1 MHNHFDQ
8 YLNVKALIEEAR
20 PNTVLE
26 LGAANGDNTEK
37 LLHLADELGYRLIVI
52 SPEYPRSMELEEGS
66 EDIVDRIRI
75 KLFRYEHPLLT
86 WLYSISYVE
95 LSNMEDDSIDFCIID
110 TDHNY
115 WTLQQELTE
124 LKRVMIPGGIVA
136 IHDTES
142 FANRNGT
149 MNLGYFNT
157 IDKIIEVRDVMDNS
171 CRIKE
176 AKTTWDGIDY
186 PLEDILKEERPF
198 KQAIEDTVPDWEV
211 LSEST
216 ESQGA
221 MALRK
226 GF

>member
-1 MHNHFDQ
+1 M
-8 YLNVKALIEEAR
+8 
-20 PNTVLE
+20 
-26 LGAANGDNTEK
+26 
-37 LLHLADELGYRLIVI
+37 
-52 SPEYPRSMELEEGS
+52 
-66 EDIVDRIRI
+66 
-75 KLFRYEHPLLT
+75 YEHPLLT

-136 IHDTES
+136 IHDTDA
-142 FANRNGT
+142 FKDKNGT
-149 MNLGYFNT
+149 MALGYFNT
-157 IDKIIEVRDVMDNS
+157 IDKIKEVDSIEEGV
-171 CRIKE
+171 CWIKD
-176 AKTTWDGIDY
+176 AHTTWDGIDY